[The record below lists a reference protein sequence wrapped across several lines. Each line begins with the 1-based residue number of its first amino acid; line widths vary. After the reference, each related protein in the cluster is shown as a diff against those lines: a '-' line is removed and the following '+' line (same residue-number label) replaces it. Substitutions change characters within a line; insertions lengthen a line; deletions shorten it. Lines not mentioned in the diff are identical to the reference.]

1 VTRVFECPKEIAE
14 GWTGLVSFIEVS
26 RSVLYKNNKATKETA
41 YFISSLPAAA
51 TSAAKFSGGI
61 RGHWKIENS
70 DHYVKDV
77 TMKEDASKTKT
88 GKAPQNISLI
98 KNIALNLFRQNGYQN
113 TAQAIRLVANDVPKL
128 WEMVSA

>member
-1 VTRVFECPKEIAE
+1 
-14 GWTGLVSFIEVS
+14 LH
-26 RSVLYKNNKATKETA
+26 KNNKATKETA
-41 YFISSLPAAA
+41 YFISSLPAAT
-51 TSAAKFSGGI
+51 TSAAKFGAGI
-61 RGHWKIENS
+61 RGHWRIENS

-98 KNIALNLFRQNGYQN
+98 KNIALNLFRRNGYQN
-113 TAQAIRLVANDVPKL
+113 IAQAIRLVANDVPKL